1 MILRLAAALSLIAAL
16 LTPAAAQ
23 ERVAVGTQRLVSSG
37 ALFIAATNGY
47 FKAEGLDI
55 QMTAY
60 PTARNVVE
68 ALAGGAVDVA
78 VADFTAKAFDLAGKG
93 SIKAIAAQV
102 REKRDHEGDQIVAS
116 NAGYA
121 RGLHKPSDIAGHSFA
136 VTDLGTSAHYE
147 IGQIARIS
155 GVDLDGVVI
164 KPVQS
169 VDAVSR
175 AVAAG
180 DVDGAILP
188 GQYAKDLLTAGQGKL
203 VGWVS
208 ALDEPQL
215 GALFAS
221 AKMLESRRATVEKF
235 LRAYRHGAADYAAA
249 LLRHDK
255 YSKRV
260 SDAKSQVAAAAIARY
275 VYPGKKDGVALV
287 ESGAYYMDAQA
298 RLDATDIGRQVDWYK
313 AQMLV
318 DRDVTARNVVDLT
331 FQ

>member
-1 MILRLAAALSLIAAL
+1 MIRLLLATIPLIATLVTSAV
-16 LTPAAAQ
+16 AQ
-23 ERVAVGTQRLVSSG
+23 ERVTVGTQRLVSSG

-47 FKAEGLDI
+47 FKAEGVDI
-55 QMTAY
+55 QMRAY

-78 VADFTAKAFDLAGKG
+78 VADFTAAAFDLAGKG

-121 RGLHKPSDIAGHSFA
+121 RGLRKSGDIAGRSFA
-136 VTDLGTSAHYE
+136 VTDLGTNAHYE
-147 IGQIARIS
+147 IGQMARVS
-155 GVDLDGVVI
+155 GADLDGVVI
-164 KPVQS
+164 KPMQS
-169 VDAVSR
+169 IDAVSR

-188 GQYAKDLLTAGQGKL
+188 AQYAKDLLTSSQGKL

-208 ALDEPQL
+208 AVDEPQL
-215 GALFAS
+215 GAVFAS
-221 AKMLESRRATVEKF
+221 GKMLGSRRAAVEKF
-235 LRAYRHGAADYAAA
+235 LRAYQHGAAGYAAA

-260 SDAKSQVAAAAIARY
+260 NDAKSQAAAAAIARY
-275 VYPGKKDGVALV
+275 VYPDKKDGVALV
-287 ESGAYYMDAQA
+287 ESGSYYMDAQA
-298 RLDATDIGRQVDWYK
+298 RLDVADIERRVEWYK
-313 AQMLV
+313 AQTLIGGGV
-318 DRDVTARNVVDLT
+318 AARNVIDT
-331 FQ
+331 SFQ